1 MQNAIRT
8 TIRLRKDL
16 LDQSRL
22 VAIQENTSVQ
32 NVINSTLA
40 KGFGRISDL
49 EKRRI
54 IMKRIDNFRKSISGK
69 NINAQRVYEA
79 SKKELEDRTDR
90 LLNQTSK

>member
-1 MQNAIRT
+1 MQNAVRT
-8 TIRLRKDL
+8 TIRIRKDL

-32 NVINSTLA
+32 NVINNTLA
-40 KGFGRISDL
+40 RGFGRISDL
-49 EKRRI
+49 DKRRI

-69 NINAQRVYEA
+69 NINAESIYKVN
-79 SKKELEDRTDR
+79 KKELEGRTNR

>member
-1 MQNAIRT
+1 MQNAVRT

-22 VAIQENTSVQ
+22 VAIQENTSIQ
-32 NVINSTLA
+32 NVINNTLA

-69 NINAQRVYEA
+69 NINAQSIYEA
-79 SKKELEDRTDR
+79 NKKELEGRTNR
-90 LLNQTSK
+90 LLDQTSK